1 MSQLSGNQKRAA
13 MAAAIYLT
21 LPGQPYIYYGE
32 EIGMMGQKP
41 DEAIRECL
49 NWNKQRS
56 NGTTSWREPHYNL
69 ASSISIEDAIQDTAS
84 LYHHYKSLIALRNSY
99 ASLLAGTIESLPST
113 NQVLAYSRTVKNES
127 LIIVH
132 NISDTEQ
139 NYSMNTYKV
148 VQSLT
153 LGKKQNISDN
163 KIPPFTTLILTNK

>member
-1 MSQLSGNQKRAA
+1 
-13 MAAAIYLT
+13 
-21 LPGQPYIYYGE
+21 
-32 EIGMMGQKP
+32 
-41 DEAIRECL
+41 
-49 NWNKQRS
+49 
-56 NGTTSWREPHYNL
+56 
-69 ASSISIEDAIQDTAS
+69 
-84 LYHHYKSLIALRNSY
+84 
-99 ASLLAGTIESLPST
+99 
-113 NQVLAYSRTVKNES
+113 